1 MHHQRALAIS
11 IVLTLLI
18 AFTVLLARD
27 QLVATDA
34 ADDAPVA
41 GAVTATELPLVN
53 LVQTGD
59 GQTVAVPANSLGQ
72 TGYDDDDHE
81 EDDDEHEDHDEDED
95 EDDDDD
101 D

>member
-1 MHHQRALAIS
+1 MHHQRALAVS

-34 ADDAPVA
+34 ADEAPVA
-41 GAVTATELPLVN
+41 SAVTATELPLVN

-59 GQTVAVPANSLGQ
+59 GQTVAVPANSLAQ
-72 TGYDDDDHE
+72 TGYDDDDHEEE

-95 EDDDDD
+95 DDDDD
-101 D
+101 